1 MLWVAVSRNQP
12 PTQIDSFKCFS
23 DISNGMPE
31 LSPSGS
37 KWYALTDAYLPP
49 DLIGRSEELAQLR
62 RCLVPLA
69 RRKPAGNVWLHGPP
83 GSGKTSAA
91 KLLLD
96 EFEQRYGIQG
106 VYVNCWESGTFYAVL
121 DRAVRDLRVLG
132 AERLSTIFKLERL
145 EKALGG
151 RPLLLVLD
159 EFDRPPPRERDA
171 VIYNLCALPNV
182 ALICICG
189 SRQYYHSLDSRVKSR
204 LDAFLV
210 EFEPYP
216 TEQLKDIVRR
226 RAEAV
231 LEPGALDEG
240 TVAKIAKDASGDA
253 RRALQMLRHAIV
265 AAEAAGAK
273 CVLPQHVRAGH
284 TPTQQEQNQFLA
296 AKLGEHCGL
305 IYRIIHEQ
313 GELLSGG
320 LWQEYRRRCCRA
332 RLRPAAART
341 FSLYLRRLID
351 SGLVVQRRVL
361 GVKGNIRALRVRD
374 GTG

>member
-1 MLWVAVSRNQP
+1 
-12 PTQIDSFKCFS
+12 
-23 DISNGMPE
+23 MPE

-37 KWYALTDAYLPP
+37 KWYALTEAYLPP

-62 RCLVPLA
+62 RCLAPLA

-96 EFEQRYGIQG
+96 EFEQRHGIQG

-121 DRAVRDLRVLG
+121 DRAVRDLRALG

-171 VIYNLCALPNV
+171 IIYNLCALPNV

-189 SRQYYHSLDSRVKSR
+189 RRQYYHYLESRVKSR
-204 LDAFLV
+204 LDALLV
-210 EFEPYP
+210 EFRPYA

-226 RAEAV
+226 RSEAV

-240 TVAKIAKDASGDA
+240 TVAKIAKDANGDA

-284 TPTQQEQNQFLA
+284 TPTQQEQHQFLA

-313 GELLSGG
+313 GEVQSGG
-320 LWQEYRRRCCRA
+320 LWQEYRRRCRRA

-341 FSLYLRRLID
+341 FSLYLKRLID

-361 GVKGNIRALRVRD
+361 GVRGNVRTLRVRD
-374 GTG
+374 EAG